1 MSTNKQ
7 EAAIHLCLNIS
18 AEEGTKTLWTGI
30 EPIVGFK
37 LKRDVQLSIIDE
49 FRTHYPNE
57 TGGILIGHYTE
68 DLRIAVVIEA
78 RPRASDSKAG
88 PTWFIRGRKGLTQVL
103 RESWQSGEYYLGE
116 WHSHPN
122 GLASPSATDDSQ
134 LLNIARAPAY
144 KCPEPILV
152 VAGGP
157 IEDILLRA
165 FIYTSSSS
173 RREFHSIK
181 RTD

>member
-7 EAAIHLCLNIS
+7 AAARRLCLNMS
-18 AEEGTKTLWTGI
+18 TEESTETLWTGI
-30 EPIVGFK
+30 EPIVGFR
-37 LKRDVQLSIIDE
+37 LKRDALLSIIDE
-49 FRTHYPNE
+49 ARKHYPNE
-57 TGGILIGHYTE
+57 TGGILIGHYNE

-78 RPRASDSKAG
+78 RPRASDSEAG
-88 PTWFIRGRKGLTQVL
+88 RTWFIRGRKGLTRVL

-134 LLNIARAPAY
+134 LLNIARTPAY

-152 VAGGP
+152 VTGGP
-157 IEDILLRA
+157 VEDILLRA
-165 FIYTSSSS
+165 FIYTPGSP
-173 RREFHSIK
+173 RQEFDSVK
-181 RTD
+181 RHE